1 MPDRNWGQFREVA
14 RSGLI
19 AAFLLVA
26 PQAPSHA
33 DVASNQQTIPQGEG
47 AHRPQPSTP
56 PPQDAEAI
64 QGNDRNS
71 ADKSASHEKQWSI
84 AEVVQAGSAVASAAA
99 TIAIAG
105 FAAWQICIYR
115 RQTRVMDLTFRA
127 ARRANRATVRSAK
140 AAENAV
146 IKSDEILTHAQESSV
161 QELRAY
167 VFLEACNFIFDND
180 SITVTLKF
188 TNAGQTPAYKAKIY
202 GNLTKVFWPISDY
215 MPIAR
220 DNPEVSDE
228 PIGPKMQRFKYET
241 TPISRNEVTGLKAG
255 SLAIVVW
262 GVVDYFDAF
271 GKERHTYYRYF
282 TGGPVGLRALTDKDG
297 NVLAY
302 GMSAHQKGNNAD

>member
-115 RQTRVMDLTFRA
+115 RQNTDLHPKNTKSS
-127 ARRANRATVRSAK
+127 ANEVQRATKFSLMP
-140 AAENAV
+140 
-146 IKSDEILTHAQESSV
+146 KSRPSK
-161 QELRAY
+161 
-167 VFLEACNFIFDND
+167 N
-180 SITVTLKF
+180 
-188 TNAGQTPAYKAKIY
+188 
-202 GNLTKVFWPISDY
+202 
-215 MPIAR
+215 
-220 DNPEVSDE
+220 
-228 PIGPKMQRFKYET
+228 
-241 TPISRNEVTGLKAG
+241 
-255 SLAIVVW
+255 
-262 GVVDYFDAF
+262 
-271 GKERHTYYRYF
+271 
-282 TGGPVGLRALTDKDG
+282 
-297 NVLAY
+297 
-302 GMSAHQKGNNAD
+302 